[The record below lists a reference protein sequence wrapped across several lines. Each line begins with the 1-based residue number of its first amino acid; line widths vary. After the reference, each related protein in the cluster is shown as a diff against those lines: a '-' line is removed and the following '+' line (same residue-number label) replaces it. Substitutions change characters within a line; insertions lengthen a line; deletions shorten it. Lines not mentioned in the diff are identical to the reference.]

1 MKKLR
6 YNKNF
11 IGIITVV
18 SICILVSM
26 GVVVS
31 TVISKIQ
38 YKILVA
44 DMKTIEATVTEIDR
58 ENTRHGPDIQEIH
71 ITYKVNNKIYN
82 RELKT
87 DTTVSFTAGIGTN
100 YLVGDKLVIFYNPQ
114 DPNIIATPLSNK
126 GSSHYLI
133 ICLIVLCLLVP
144 SLINLIKRKSKFL
157 VTQEEYE
164 KR

>member
-58 ENTRHGPDIQEIH
+58 ENTRRGPDIQEIH
-71 ITYKVNNKIYN
+71 ITYKVDNKIYN

-87 DTTVSFTAGIGTN
+87 DTTVSFAAGIETN

-126 GSSHYLI
+126 GSSY
-133 ICLIVLCLLVP
+133 
-144 SLINLIKRKSKFL
+144 
-157 VTQEEYE
+157 Y
-164 KR
+164 